1 MTCEQVREQLDDYI
15 DGELGEAEFQE
26 VELHLAECAGCRQEE
41 RAVRAVVALA
51 AGLPRH
57 LEPTG
62 DLWPGIA
69 DEIAR
74 RRRFTLVQSVV
85 ARPAV
90 RWAAGL
96 AAAAAVVAALWFV
109 PRGTPPAPQVA
120 GPAPTPDATVQR
132 AALDTTP
139 DAFAQ
144 AERDYQRATAE
155 LMAALQTRR
164 ASLSPETSAAI
175 DENLRV
181 IDKALAE
188 VRAALEHDPAS
199 PRLNRMLASTHEKKI
214 DTLRRVLKLTT

>member
-1 MTCEQVREQLDDYI
+1 LDDYL

-26 VELHLAECAGCRQEE
+26 VELHLAGCEACRQEE

-51 AGLPRH
+51 AALPRTQ
-57 LEPTG
+57 EPPR

-74 RRRFTLVQSVV
+74 RRRFTLVRS
-85 ARPAV
+85 AMAGPAV

-96 AAAAAVVAALWFV
+96 AAAAAVVAAVWV
-109 PRGTPPAPQVA
+109 VRRETPPAPEVA
-120 GPAPTPDATVQR
+120 RSGQGAAVQPVS
-132 AALDTTP
+132 LGTTP
-139 DAFAQ
+139 DAFTE

-155 LMAALQTRR
+155 LMSALQARR
-164 ASLSPETSAAI
+164 ASLSPKTSASI

-181 IDKALAE
+181 IDRALADI
-188 VRAALEHDPAS
+188 RAALERDPAN

-214 DTLRRVLKLTT
+214 ETLRRVLKLTT